1 MPNGPALP
9 RPPDLSISTNHTSAP
24 KLDPNLLLGEFPR
37 LAPQHF
43 RHLLPTHP
51 NLLSHRHQRIRQ
63 MQVVLPQQR
72 ESKHQIIDIV
82 EHQRAAVSVGFL
94 GLQEMDG
101 LLAPVAEGVEVV
113 RGVVAVVEAE
123 AV

>member
-1 MPNGPALP
+1 
-9 RPPDLSISTNHTSAP
+9 
-24 KLDPNLLLGEFPR
+24 
-37 LAPQHF
+37 
-43 RHLLPTHP
+43 
-51 NLLSHRHQRIRQ
+51 

-94 GLQEMDG
+94 GLQEMNG
-101 LLAPVAEGVEVV
+101 LLAPVSEGVEVV
-113 RGVVAVVEAE
+113 GGVVAVVEAE